1 MQFPD
6 FIHSQKPDPC
16 TNIKNYAHVW
26 DFFSLTPESLHQ
38 LMWLY
43 SDRGIVKDFA
53 KMDGFGV
60 NTFVW
65 VNGKGERFYVK
76 YRFAAQEP
84 FDIIDRKKENALP
97 VRIRTSLC
105 ARCTGGSLWA
115 TRSDMNFRY
124 RS

>member
-1 MQFPD
+1 
-6 FIHSQKPDPC
+6 
-16 TNIKNYAHVW
+16 
-26 DFFSLTPESLHQ
+26 
-38 LMWLY
+38 MWLY

-65 VNGKGERFYVK
+65 VNGKGNVFTSNIVLPRRNPSTSSTE
-76 YRFAAQEP
+76 
-84 FDIIDRKKENALP
+84 KKENALP

-115 TRSDMNFRY
+115 T
-124 RS
+124 

>member
-1 MQFPD
+1 
-6 FIHSQKPDPC
+6 
-16 TNIKNYAHVW
+16 
-26 DFFSLTPESLHQ
+26 
-38 LMWLY
+38 MWLY

-76 YRFAAQEP
+76 YRFTAHNPSTSSTE
-84 FDIIDRKKENALP
+84 KKENALP

-105 ARCTGGSLWA
+105 ASLHRRLA
-115 TRSDMNFRY
+115 FGRPDPI
-124 RS
+124 